1 MDKFSTKQI
10 IELYQMMGLKDPKF
24 LSEKNVENL
33 FKILKI
39 EPIFNEDGIRQLTP
53 YELLGVLPVFEKG
66 KEKPI
71 VFAIKNKAEKI
82 GKLEGMGTSFIY
94 QKSKIKEEKSV
105 LQTLKERYRAA
116 IFAGDEATAD
126 SCLKM
131 IDEMTNGDSEEFRD
145 SFYDYAK
152 FYRKL
157 KKQLLIDLFAHFFL
171 IYIQNRSSII
181 KNGIIRKD
189 RLYRAYREEVEEYSQ
204 DVTFNSDLDVVSFP
218 QIAQDPVAFGLQ
230 NVRKVVIQDK
240 EMNEVAEFKIEKE
253 EIKVKTKG
261 EKIATAEV
269 ADSKQSFAEIAKVKV
284 SGFSKQVEQSKDS
297 SEMQNVELQED
308 FESNGIFGG
317 FFKSFVNK
325 RNKPY
330 KRMGL
335 VPQKVH
341 VDEQEEKIPF
351 SKKEKVTPKFK
362 EREIDI

>member
-10 IELYQMMGLKDPKF
+10 IELYQMMGLKDPEF
-24 LSEKNVENL
+24 LTEKNVENL
-33 FKILKI
+33 FKILRI
-39 EPIFNEDGIRQLTP
+39 EPIFKEDGTRQLTP

-71 VFAIKNKAEKI
+71 VFAIKNKVEKI
-82 GKLEGMGTSFIY
+82 GRLEGLGTTFIY

-105 LQTLKERYRAA
+105 LQTIKERYRAA
-116 IFAGDEATAD
+116 VFAGDEATAD

-131 IDEMTNGDSEEFRD
+131 IDAMTNGDSEEFRD

-189 RLYRAYREEVEEYSQ
+189 KLYRAYHEDVEEYSQ
-204 DVTFNSDLDVVSFP
+204 DVTFNSDLDVVTFP

-230 NVRKVVIQDK
+230 NVRKVVVQDK
-240 EMNEVAEFKIEKE
+240 EMNNIAEFKIEKE
-253 EIKVKTKG
+253 QIKVKTKG
-261 EKIATAEV
+261 EGVAAVET
-269 ADSKQSFAEIAKVKV
+269 ADSKPAAGIAKVKV
-284 SGFSKQVEQSKDS
+284 SGYSKQNEEQKPI
-297 SEMQNVELQED
+297 
-308 FESNGIFGG
+308 FESQTNENQEEFEPMGIFGG
-317 FFKSFVNK
+317 FFKSFLNK
-325 RNKPY
+325 KNKPY
-330 KRMGL
+330 RRMGL
-335 VPQKVH
+335 VPQNVH
-341 VDEQEEKIPF
+341 DEEQEEKTPF
-351 SKKEKVTPKFK
+351 SKKEKSTPKFK